1 MWQNEDIVILIPAYN
16 PTVEMIGLTNA
27 LLTEGYA
34 VVVVDDGSD
43 DAHQW
48 IFDGLP
54 SSVNIVKHK
63 HNKGKGCALKTGY
76 AYIQENLKN
85 AIGVVTADADGQHK
99 LEDIIAV
106 ADHIDHDKREL
117 ILGSRH
123 FEGHVPF
130 KSRFGNTLTCWVFAA
145 ASGVKLS
152 DTQTGLRA
160 FSTFMLPDM
169 LAIAGDRY
177 EYEINVLLWAA
188 DQEVEIT
195 EIPIKTIYING
206 NEASHFDPIRDSYRI
221 YSRIIKFS
229 ASSLISFLID
239 FIALFVFRAVF
250 SYLSPANA
258 LLVAVICARIISSFC
273 NFMMNKK
280 LVFKSNEHFGIAIL
294 KYYLLVIGILAAN
307 YVLLYFMN
315 IFVGIPL
322 WIAKLITEL
331 FLFIASYRIQKTFV
345 FKHKQKD
352 YLS

>member
-1 MWQNEDIVILIPAYN
+1 MRQNKNTAILIPAYN

-27 LLTEGYA
+27 LLSEGF
-34 VVVVDDGSD
+34 VVVAVDDGSD
-43 DAHQW
+43 NEYQW
-48 IFDGLP
+48 TFDGL
-54 SSVNIVKHK
+54 SSEVFLVRHETNM
-63 HNKGKGCALKTGY
+63 GKGCALKTGY
-76 AYIQENLKN
+76 AYIQEHLKN
-85 AIGVVTADADGQHK
+85 IKGVVTADADGQHK

-106 ADHIDHDKREL
+106 AEQIDYDKREL

-160 FSTFMLPDM
+160 FSTAMLPDM

-188 DQEVEIT
+188 DKEVELT
-195 EIPIKTIYING
+195 EIPIKTVYING

-229 ASSLISFLID
+229 ASSLVSFVID

-250 SYLSPANA
+250 SYLPPANA
-258 LLVAVICARIISSFC
+258 LLAAVICARIISSFC

-280 LVFKSNEHFGIAIL
+280 LVFRSNDHFGIAIL
-294 KYYLLVIGILAAN
+294 KYYLLVIGILGAN

-315 IFVGIPL
+315 IFIGIPL

-331 FLFIASYRIQKTFV
+331 FLFITSYRIQKAFV

>member
-1 MWQNEDIVILIPAYN
+1 MLRNENIAILIPAYN
-16 PTVEMIGLTNA
+16 PTSEMIGLTNA
-27 LLTEGYA
+27 LIAEGYT

-43 DAHQW
+43 EKYQS
-48 IFDGLP
+48 IFDGL
-54 SSVNIVKHK
+54 SSPVNLVKHEQ
-63 HNKGKGCALKTGY
+63 NLGKGRALKTGY
-76 AYIQENLKN
+76 AYIQEHLKN
-85 AIGVVTADADGQHK
+85 INGVVTADADGQHK

-106 ADHIDHDKREL
+106 ADHINYDKREL
-117 ILGSRH
+117 LLGSRH

-130 KSRFGNTLTCWVFAA
+130 KSRFGNTLTSWVFAA
-145 ASGVKLS
+145 ASGIKLD

-160 FSTFMLPDM
+160 FSAVMLPDM
-169 LAIAGDRY
+169 LTIQGDRY

-188 DQEVEIT
+188 DKEIELT

-229 ASSLISFLID
+229 ASSLVSFLID
-239 FIALFVFRAVF
+239 FVALFIFRAIF
-250 SYLSPANA
+250 SYLPPANA

-280 LVFKSNEHFGIAIL
+280 LVFRSNEHFGIAIL
-294 KYYLLVIGILAAN
+294 KYYLLVIGILGAN
-307 YVLLYFMN
+307 YMLLYFMN
-315 IFVGIPL
+315 IFIGVPL

-331 FLFIASYRIQKTFV
+331 FLFITSYRIQKTFV
-345 FKHKQKD
+345 FKHKQND